1 MNKQQKR
8 PIGRPQKIIPPIHGP
23 FEAVI
28 KALVR
33 SVQGPTKPVRS

>member
-1 MNKQQKR
+1 MKKK
-8 PIGRPQKIIPPIHGP
+8 PIGRPPKLIPPIHGP

-33 SVQGPTKPVRS
+33 SVKQVKVNG

>member
-1 MNKQQKR
+1 MEKR
-8 PIGRPQKIIPPIHGP
+8 KKPIGRPQKIIPPIHGP

-33 SVQGPTKPVRS
+33 PVQGPTKPVQP